1 MSDESSSGPVI
12 MTGLDRRYQRLL
24 AILTAAT
31 RHPWRLAAVTLPAV
45 FAVLAAINQFVLLDF
60 PNSGDEYAYLYQAR
74 TLAAGRLSNPPTGH
88 PDLFAF
94 NYIVHEPARVFGSFP
109 LGWPLM
115 LAIGLWMGLPAWAVN
130 PLLGVLT
137 LVAVAA
143 LGWRLHSPRA
153 GLVAALI
160 VGVSPFFLF
169 NAASY
174 FSHTFCGLLLVTAA
188 WVAARADRRPAWVP
202 VTIGLLIGWAVLAR
216 YLTGVIGAVPIIWWL
231 LRPGTPRLRTLLL
244 VAVGGLPWV
253 AALMAYNDALT
264 GSPWALTTRPLTM
277 SLWFAEGMWLRGAD
291 ILATHVLRHLSWTPP
306 LLIVAYMLYL
316 RRAAPVARRGLFP
329 WVLVMTA
336 AVLYF
341 YVERGGN
348 QYGPRFHYEAWL
360 FAAVFGAAN
369 LVRHD
374 TVPLP
379 RFDRRMFGLFV
390 ASVLVMPVALMVH
403 AVREHRVITERSD
416 VFAKGAAVAMPALI
430 FLRGRVG
437 TARSMAVLDL
447 TRNGLDLAAPVLY
460 AVDPGARDA
469 RCDAARRLGGRSVY
483 LYDWDVAARQG
494 SLQPVACARSAETRR

>member
-1 MSDESSSGPVI
+1 
-12 MTGLDRRYQRLL
+12 MTGLDRRYQLL
-24 AILTAAT
+24 IGILTAAV
-31 RHPWRLAAVTLPAV
+31 RHPWRLAAVTLPSV
-45 FAVLAAINQFVLLDF
+45 FALLAGINQFVLLDF

-74 TLAAGRLSNPPTGH
+74 TLAAGRLWNPPTGH

-109 LGWPLM
+109 AGWPLM
-115 LAIGLWMGLPAWAVN
+115 LAMALRVGLPAWVVN

-143 LGWRLHSPRA
+143 LGWRLHSARA

-188 WVAARADRRPAWVP
+188 WVAARPDRRPAWVP
-202 VTIGLLIGWAVLAR
+202 LAVGLLIGWAVVAR

-231 LRPGTPRLRTLLL
+231 LRPGTSRPRALLL
-244 VAVGGLPWV
+244 VALGGLPWV
-253 AALMAYNDALT
+253 VALMAYNDALT
-264 GSPWALTTRPLTM
+264 GSPWTLTTRPLTM
-277 SLWFAEGMWLRGAD
+277 SLWFADGMWLRSAD
-291 ILATHVLRHLSWTPP
+291 ILATHILRHLSWTPP
-306 LLIVAYMLYL
+306 LLIVAYVMYL
-316 RRAAPVARRGLFP
+316 RRAEPATRRGLFH
-329 WVLVMTA
+329 WYLVMTV

-348 QYGPRFHYEAWL
+348 QYGPRFHYEAFL
-360 FAAVFGAAN
+360 FAAVFVAAN

-374 TVPLP
+374 AAPLP
-379 RFDRRMFGLFV
+379 RPDRRMFGMFV
-390 ASVLVMPVALMVH
+390 ASLLVMPVLLMIH

-416 VFAKGAAVAMPALI
+416 VFAKGAVAAMPALI

-437 TARSMAVLDL
+437 TARSMGVLDL
-447 TRNGLDLAAPVLY
+447 TRNGLDVSSTPVLY
-460 AVDPGARDA
+460 AVDPGDRQA
-469 RCDAARRLGGRSVY
+469 RCDAGQRLGYRAVY
-483 LYDWDVAARQG
+483 VYDWDRDVERG
-494 SLQPVACARSAETRR
+494 RLQPISCARTANVR